1 MIRFK
6 ELKEVMDKLLNEDRE
21 NTELNQILKT
31 IQDLKVGFYKEMEA
45 LRKLQTEIKL
55 KMEEKCH

>member
-1 MIRFK
+1 MNRFK
-6 ELKEVMDKLLNEDRE
+6 ELKEGMDKFLNEDCE

-45 LRKLQTEIKL
+45 LKKL
-55 KMEEKCH
+55 

>member
-1 MIRFK
+1 MNRFK
-6 ELKEVMDKLLNEDRE
+6 ELKEVMDKLLNED
-21 NTELNQILKT
+21 TELNQILKT

-45 LRKLQTEIKL
+45 LKKLQTEIKL